1 MRGAD
6 SCFSVIRRALVVE
19 DAISESE
26 RLKSLVERRDVQV
39 TCVDA
44 SVKAQSLLA
53 TEQFDLVLCDWQLP
67 GENGLAICRAV
78 SALEDG
84 DRPYFIMVTGRSQR
98 VDMVAAMDAGAD
110 DFLEKPLWHET
121 LRVRLKLADQILG
134 WRRAA
139 ALAATPGSV
148 I

>member
-1 MRGAD
+1 MNGAEP
-6 SCFSVIRRALVVE
+6 FYAVIRRALVIE
-19 DAISESE
+19 DSISESE
-26 RLKSLVERRDVQV
+26 RLKSLMERRDVRV
-39 TCVDA
+39 TCVDTC
-44 SVKAQSLLA
+44 VKAQSQLA
-53 TEQFDLVLCDWQLP
+53 NEQFDLVLCDWQLP
-67 GENGLAICRAV
+67 GENGLAICREV
-78 SALEDG
+78 SLLQDG

-139 ALAATPGSV
+139 ALALTPGSGT
-148 I
+148 